1 MNDVIDNKF
10 GRLNLEIYSV
20 IQIIKYRFSV
30 DGKIVIQFFYQKDY
44 MYEIVDKMF
53 CKNMS
58 SFNKEYKVDL
68 DKKKDEKFLKQRQL
82 DICVKNI

>member
-30 DGKIVIQFFYQKDY
+30 DGKIVIQFFQKKDY

-58 SFNKEYKVDL
+58 SCNKEYKVDL

>member
-10 GRLNLEIYSV
+10 GRLNMEIYSV

-30 DGKIVIQFFYQKDY
+30 DGKIVIQFFQKKDY

-58 SFNKEYKVDL
+58 SFRKKYKVDL